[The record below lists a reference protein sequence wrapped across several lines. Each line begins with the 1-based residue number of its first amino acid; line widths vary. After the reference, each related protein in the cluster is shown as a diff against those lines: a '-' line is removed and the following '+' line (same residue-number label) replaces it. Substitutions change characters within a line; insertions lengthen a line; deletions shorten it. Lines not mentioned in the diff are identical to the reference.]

1 MDLNI
6 DYIKITYALGTILAS
21 VIAAKII
28 HFLIERYLLKL
39 AEKTHS
45 KLDDKFVQ
53 IIKKPIYYLIILL
66 GVYMAVGYVLVTP
79 ASDPIKNL
87 VSVVG
92 IVILGWFVGRL
103 SDLLIKEF
111 GGSITNL
118 ADTTGGGEALPF
130 LSRVVKIVIYIVTFS
145 MVLDKLGYSIA
156 PVITSLGLVG
166 FAVGFAAKDTI
177 SNVLAGFFI
186 LIDRPF
192 KIGDRVRIGST
203 CGDVVDI
210 GLRTTKIETLDH
222 QIDLVPNS
230 SIVSSS
236 VTNYSL
242 PDIKEKLILQFGV
255 SYNSNV
261 EKVKKVLCEV
271 AKKTPHVLLD
281 PPPETFFSEFGDS
294 SLNIKLVAWIDDLRA
309 ESMVKD
315 RFNSEVLKRFREEG
329 IELPFP
335 VRTVYLHKE
344 E

>member
-1 MDLNI
+1 
-6 DYIKITYALGTILAS
+6 
-21 VIAAKII
+21 
-28 HFLIERYLLKL
+28 
-39 AEKTHS
+39 
-45 KLDDKFVQ
+45 
-53 IIKKPIYYLIILL
+53 
-66 GVYMAVGYVLVTP
+66 
-79 ASDPIKNL
+79 
-87 VSVVG
+87 
-92 IVILGWFVGRL
+92 
-103 SDLLIKEF
+103 
-111 GGSITNL
+111 
-118 ADTTGGGEALPF
+118 
-130 LSRVVKIVIYIVTFS
+130 

-271 AKKTPHVLLD
+271 AKKTPHVIRD